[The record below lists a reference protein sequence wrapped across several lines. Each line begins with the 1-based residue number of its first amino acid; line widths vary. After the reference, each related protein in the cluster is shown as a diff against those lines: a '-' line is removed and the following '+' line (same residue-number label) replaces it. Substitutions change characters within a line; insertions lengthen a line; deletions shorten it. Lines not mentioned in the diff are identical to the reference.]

1 MITRSLKCLGPT
13 SFYNLAYRE
22 WPGPA
27 GAPTLIC
34 VHGLTRNSRDFE
46 ALAEALCAN
55 YRVVAPDMPGRG
67 LSDRLANPSEYAFP
81 VYLSAIAALIARLD
95 VESVDWL
102 GTSMGALIGMMIA
115 ATPGQPIRR
124 LVLNDAGPLVPKAF
138 LQRLAAFVGAMM
150 SFDSAEAL
158 EKAARISYSPQKDLS
173 QAQWRQL
180 ALGGARETEGG
191 WTLDY
196 DPRIGDV
203 FRATELQDVVLWPI
217 YDRVTSPTL
226 LLRGGQSENLLR
238 DVANAMTERGPKAKL
253 VEFEGVAHAPMLVNE
268 TQIAAVKAFLL
279 G

>member
-1 MITRSLKCLGPT
+1 MIARSLKCLGPT
-13 SFYNLAYRE
+13 SFYHLAYRE

-46 ALAEALCAN
+46 ALAEVLRAN

-67 LSDRLANPSEYAFP
+67 LSGRLANAGEYAFP

-115 ATPGQPIRR
+115 AMPGQPIRR

-138 LQRLAAFVGAMM
+138 LERLAAYVGATM
-150 SFDSAEAL
+150 SYDSAEAL
-158 EKAARISYSPQKDLS
+158 EKAARLSYSPQEDVS
-173 QAQWRQL
+173 DAQWRQL
-180 ALGGARETEGG
+180 ALNGARETDGR

-196 DPRIGDV
+196 DPRIGAA
-203 FRATELQDVVLWPI
+203 FRTTELQDVVLWPI
-217 YDRVTSPTL
+217 YDRVSCPTL
-226 LLRGGQSENLLR
+226 LLRGEESENLLR
-238 DVANAMTERGPKAKL
+238 EVADAMTVRGPKAKL
-253 VEFEGVAHAPMLVNE
+253 VEFEGVAHAPMLINE
-268 TQIAAVKAFLL
+268 QQIAAVKAFLL